1 MEPSHDI
8 EQDKKLESEIDQ
20 ECLESDLEM
29 EFNKKSENLK
39 KIMDRLQ
46 NRIKH
51 AVISNDADDNNPEK
65 SNIDEQVNYL
75 KEINEKLDK
84 LPKIVSDADNSKIED
99 TLNQILE
106 KINVLIDK
114 NNEYSSKLDNIILE
128 IDKVL
133 TKIEDMSEKAL
144 KLYESG
150 NITILDIIN
159 LIKEINLGINDIKD
173 ILNNYKDENIDKAI
187 EIADNL
193 NNKMD
198 THIEEFEKIKASIGS

>member
-1 MEPSHDI
+1 MNPSHDL
-8 EQDKKLESEIDQ
+8 EQDERLESNIEQ

-29 EFNKKSENLK
+29 EFNEKSENLK

-46 NRIKH
+46 NKIKH
-51 AVISNDADDNNPEK
+51 AVLNNNDNNLEK
-65 SNIDEQVNYL
+65 SNIDEQSNYL

-84 LPKIVSDADNSKIED
+84 LPKMMSDIDNSKIED

-106 KINVLIDK
+106 KINILIDK
-114 NNEYSSKLDNIILE
+114 NDEYSLKLDNIILE

-133 TKIEDMSEKAL
+133 TKIEDMSKKAL
-144 KLYESG
+144 RLYESG

-159 LIKEINLGINDIKD
+159 LIKEINLGINEIKD
-173 ILNNYKDENIDKAI
+173 NLNNYKHENIDKAI

-198 THIEEFEKIKASIGS
+198 TYIEKFEKIKASING